1 MMEKQE
7 WVEGMQT
14 SVPKMAKV
22 KEIMDK
28 DHDASPTLGLL
39 CQSTLKA

>member
-1 MMEKQE
+1 MEKQE
-7 WVEGMQT
+7 WVEGVQT

-22 KEIMDK
+22 EEIVDK

-39 CQSTLKA
+39 CHLAIEA